1 MPDKNITTI
10 ICGTIERETII
21 NNNDQLSL
29 DRPGGHALYSASGYL
44 LFDKPVGIVAKVNK
58 DFLDLFG
65 HELLQRGFDLKGVS
79 ISSHPINAQ
88 QYYRITSQNGWE
100 TTNIKRHF
108 YELGFDV
115 PKFLLRQDSY
125 AKHDSS
131 LLQNEDILLLSSDF
145 PVDYQ
150 HAQTVVF
157 SPLSLIS
164 QSACIP
170 FLRNCGVKTIMIRSS
185 STYMTPPHL
194 PKIPSLL
201 QGIDIFFTTEKEIR
215 TLFQS
220 RFDRYSEMLA
230 LLKGFGASSYII
242 KNQQSGYLLLQMG
255 SSQVYQIPD
264 FNVVVVDPIGE
275 FDCFCGAFA
284 AVYTKLQIPIEQ
296 CALQA
301 SIAASIC
308 REGSGINYVL
318 DNNPALFRMRAN
330 ILQDQIKQFSFSS
343 FRD

>member
-1 MPDKNITTI
+1 MPDKNVTTI
-10 ICGTIERETII
+10 ICGIIQRETII
-21 NNNDQLSL
+21 NRNDQLSL

-65 HELLQRGFDLKGVS
+65 HDLLRKGFDLKGVS
-79 ISSHPINAQ
+79 ISSRPINAQ
-88 QYYRITSQNGWE
+88 QFYRITSQNEWE

-108 YELGFDV
+108 YELGMDV
-115 PKFLLRQDSY
+115 PKFLLRQDFY
-125 AKHDSS
+125 TKHDSS
-131 LLQNEDILLLSSDF
+131 RLQDEDIILLSSDF
-145 PVDYQ
+145 PADYQ

-170 FLRNCGVKTIMIRSS
+170 FLRDCGVKTIMIRSS

-201 QGIDIFFTTEKEIR
+201 QGIDIFFTTEAEIR
-215 TLFQS
+215 TLFHS

-230 LLKGFGASSYII
+230 LLKKFGASSYVI
-242 KNQQSGYLLLQMG
+242 KNQQGGYLLLQMD
-255 SSQVYQIPD
+255 SSQVYHIPD
-264 FNVVVVDPIGE
+264 FDVVVVDPIGE

-296 CALQA
+296 CAVRA
-301 SIAASIC
+301 SIAAAIC
-308 REGSGINYVL
+308 REGSGINYIL
-318 DNNPALFRMRAN
+318 ENHPALLRMRTN
-330 ILQDQIKQFSFSS
+330 ILQDQIKQFSLSS
-343 FRD
+343 LHE

>member
-10 ICGTIERETII
+10 ICGTIQRETII
-21 NNNDQLSL
+21 NYDDQLSL

-44 LFDKPVGIVAKVNK
+44 LFDKPVGIVAKVNN

-65 HELLQRGFDLKGVS
+65 HNLQQKGFDLQGVS
-79 ISSHPINAQ
+79 LSTCPINAQ
-88 QYYRITSQNGWE
+88 QYYRITSQNKWE

-108 YELGFDV
+108 YELGFDI
-115 PKFLLRQDSY
+115 PRFLLQQDAYSKY
-125 AKHDSS
+125 NSS
-131 LLQNEDILLLSSDF
+131 LLQEDDILLLSSDF
-145 PVDYQ
+145 PAEYEN
-150 HAQTVVF
+150 AQTVLF
-157 SPLSLIS
+157 TPMSLMS
-164 QSACIP
+164 QSTCIP
-170 FLRNCGVKTIMIRSS
+170 FLRGCGVKTIMIRSS
-185 STYMTPPHL
+185 TAYMTPPNL

-230 LLKGFGASSYII
+230 VLKRFGASNIVI
-242 KNQQSGYLLLQMG
+242 KKQENGYLLLQMD
-255 SSQVYQIPD
+255 SSQIYHIPD

-284 AVYTKLQIPIEQ
+284 AVFTKHLLPIQQ
-296 CALQA
+296 CALRA

-308 REGSGINYVL
+308 REGSGINYIL
-318 DNNPALFRMRAN
+318 DNHPALLRMRTS

-343 FRD
+343 FHE